1 MIKKIFMLFVMALAL
16 PVMPVFYAKLSA
28 EEFADKHAKRLKAA
42 GPEMRMGI
50 ERVTES
56 PTAKAA
62 AKQDKMRTK
71 LLASIDDGTW
81 ARRLKGV
88 SLEDW
93 KGKMLNVGVGRVSA
107 GIDASRAKV
116 VDFAGQL
123 LPAVDAAKRKIE
135 TMPDLTLEDNISR
148 MSEYV
153 REMGKFKKK

>member
-1 MIKKIFMLFVMALAL
+1 MARLT
-16 PVMPVFYAKLSA
+16 A

-42 GPEMRMGI
+42 GPEMRTGI
-50 ERVTES
+50 ERVTDS

-71 LLASIDDGTW
+71 LLAAIDDGTW

-93 KGKMLNVGVGRVSA
+93 KGKMLTVGVGRVSA

-135 TMPDLTLEDNISR
+135 AMPDLTLEDNISR

>member
-1 MIKKIFMLFVMALAL
+1 M
-16 PVMPVFYAKLSA
+16 AKLTA

-50 ERVTES
+50 ERVTDS

-71 LLASIDDGTW
+71 LLAAIDDGTW

-88 SLEDW
+88 TLEDW
-93 KGKMLNVGVGRVSA
+93 KSKMLNIGVGRVSA
-107 GIDASRAKV
+107 GIDAAHGKV
-116 VDFAGQL
+116 VDFANQL
-123 LPAVDAAKRKIE
+123 LPAVDAAKAKIKA
-135 TMPDLTLEDNISR
+135 MPDLTLEDNISR

>member
-1 MIKKIFMLFVMALAL
+1 M
-16 PVMPVFYAKLSA
+16 AKLTA

-42 GPEMRMGI
+42 GPEMRMGV
-50 ERVTES
+50 ERVTDS

-71 LLASIDDGTW
+71 LLEAIDNGTW
-81 ARRLKGV
+81 AARLKGV

-93 KGKMLNVGVGRVSA
+93 KNKMLNVGVGRVSA
-107 GIDASRAKV
+107 GIDASRSKV
-116 VDFAGQL
+116 VDFASQL
-123 LPAVDAAKRKIE
+123 LPAVDAAKHKIE
-135 TMPDLTLEDNISR
+135 TMPDLTLEDSIAR

>member
-1 MIKKIFMLFVMALAL
+1 M
-16 PVMPVFYAKLSA
+16 AKLTA

-42 GPEMRMGI
+42 GPEMRMGV
-50 ERVTES
+50 ERVTDS

-71 LLASIDDGTW
+71 LLEAIDNGTW
-81 ARRLKGV
+81 AARLKGV

-93 KGKMLNVGVGRVSA
+93 KAKMLTVGVGRVSA
-107 GIDASRAKV
+107 GIDASRSKV
-116 VDFAGQL
+116 VDFASQL

-135 TMPDLTLEDNISR
+135 TMPDLTLEDSIAR

>member
-1 MIKKIFMLFVMALAL
+1 M
-16 PVMPVFYAKLSA
+16 AKLTA

-50 ERVTES
+50 ERVTDS

-71 LLASIDDGTW
+71 LLEAIDNGTW
-81 ARRLKGV
+81 AARLKGV

-93 KGKMLNVGVGRVSA
+93 KAKMLTVGVGRVSA
-107 GIDASRAKV
+107 GIDASRSKV
-116 VDFAGQL
+116 VDFASQL
-123 LPAVDAAKRKIE
+123 LPAVDAAKHKIE
-135 TMPDLTLEDNISR
+135 TMPDLTLEDSIAR